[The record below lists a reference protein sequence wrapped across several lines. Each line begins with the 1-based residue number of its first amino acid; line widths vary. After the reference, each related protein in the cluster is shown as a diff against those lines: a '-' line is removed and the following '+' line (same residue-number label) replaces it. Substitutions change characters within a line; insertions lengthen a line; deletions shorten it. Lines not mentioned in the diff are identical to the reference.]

1 MNSRDP
7 VGSSLV
13 ARGGLTALD
22 TLPAARREQIAG
34 AIACPE
40 DDYFDRFKAVMGDMN
55 SHGSAGSADSAK
67 ARLERIYQ
75 AQCVKDETMG
85 ESVAR
90 AWRPGHLVVHYNG
103 SFHSDFRLGSAE
115 RARQRAGDADVLVIT
130 ALPVAD
136 LDRITP
142 TKEDRAR
149 ADYLLYVLAPIRAD
163 STRR

>member
-1 MNSRDP
+1 
-7 VGSSLV
+7 
-13 ARGGLTALD
+13 
-22 TLPAARREQIAG
+22 
-34 AIACPE
+34 
-40 DDYFDRFKAVMGDMN
+40 
-55 SHGSAGSADSAK
+55 
-67 ARLERIYQ
+67 
-75 AQCVKDETMG
+75 MG

-90 AWRPGHLVVHYNG
+90 AWRPGRLVVHYNG